1 MLQHYYEVMEGQVSE
16 EILIEMNWK
25 ENFSTVNGEIQLYC
39 KPGDLK
45 KVWDGD
51 AWHGLESARHPSS
64 KAISGKGKEAESN
77 PTRNE

>member
-1 MLQHYYEVMEGQVSE
+1 MEGQVSE

-51 AWHGLESARHPSS
+51 A
-64 KAISGKGKEAESN
+64 
-77 PTRNE
+77 